1 MNIGI
6 VFLRF
11 ATGTAGAEFIPPA
24 TTNRSMEAS
33 DMGSSLITP
42 KWAFPIWLAVMV
54 GFIAFVMIG
63 GTLFPEWVM
72 ASVLVCGN

>member
-1 MNIGI
+1 
-6 VFLRF
+6 
-11 ATGTAGAEFIPPA
+11 
-24 TTNRSMEAS
+24 
-33 DMGSSLITP
+33 MGSSLITP